1 MKQILIRSLVALTVF
16 GLLAGCAKLHDENY
30 SWCVVDCPEPEI
42 AQVIP
47 PPPSAPAPEPEPEPE
62 PADTLDWLVD
72 VVFPIDSASLE
83 LYPGT
88 VFQLDTLAEKL
99 DAGELDVDRIVIT
112 GHADRI
118 GPPGYNEGLSMRRAE
133 VVRDYLLDKGV
144 DVPMETRAM
153 GQRAPAV
160 RLCPEDMPMGDLI
173 DCLLPNR
180 RVSIELI
187 GTGAN

>member
-1 MKQILIRSLVALTVF
+1 MKQILIRSLLALTVV
-16 GLLAGCAKLHDENY
+16 GLLAGCAKLQDENY
-30 SWCVVDCPEPEI
+30 SWCVVDCPEPI
-42 AQVIP
+42 AQ
-47 PPPSAPAPEPEPEPE
+47 APAPAPVPVPEPDPE
-62 PADTLDWLVD
+62 PVDTLDWLVD
-72 VVFPIDSASLE
+72 VLFPIDSASLE
-83 LYPGT
+83 LYPGA
-88 VFQLDTLAEKL
+88 VFQLDTLAQKL

-118 GPPGYNEGLSMRRAE
+118 GPPAYNEDLSMRRAK

-153 GQRAPAV
+153 GQRGPAI
-160 RLCPEDMPMGDLI
+160 RLCPEDIPMDDLI